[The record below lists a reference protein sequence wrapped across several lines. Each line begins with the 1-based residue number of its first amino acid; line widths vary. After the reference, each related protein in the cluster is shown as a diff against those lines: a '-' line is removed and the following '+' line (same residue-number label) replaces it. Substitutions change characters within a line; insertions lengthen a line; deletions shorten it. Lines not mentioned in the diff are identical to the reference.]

1 MGADFYGTKETK
13 KEGRIKLGIGNNC
26 IIERAIIDKN
36 TYIGNDVKI
45 INQKKLD
52 YKEGNGY
59 LIKDGIVVVEKGA
72 VIPDGTII

>member
-1 MGADFYGTKETK
+1 M
-13 KEGRIKLGIGNNC
+13 GIGSNC

-36 TYIGNDVKI
+36 AYIGNDVKI

-52 YKEGNGY
+52 YKEEEAY

>member
-1 MGADFYGTKETK
+1 
-13 KEGRIKLGIGNNC
+13 LGIGNNC

-36 TYIGNDVKI
+36 ACIGNDVKI

-52 YKEGNGY
+52 YKEGEGY
-59 LIKDGIVVVEKGA
+59 VIRDGIVVVEKGA